1 MVASEA
7 VASRMNGFCRGA
19 CLRVCIRG
27 FRPGCV
33 SSHSVRFDSEEQ
45 PSDELLGQEM
55 YGSID
60 LLIATLLEDSPM
72 DLLTVTLPVVADL
85 DIVTSGDEEEAG
97 PVDVADSLPLEEDD
111 RLADS
116 EAFTPTLLDSPA
128 DLVASPL
135 TQPRVDLQDRSVF
148 DIFGL

>member
-1 MVASEA
+1 
-7 VASRMNGFCRGA
+7 
-19 CLRVCIRG
+19 
-27 FRPGCV
+27 
-33 SSHSVRFDSEEQ
+33 
-45 PSDELLGQEM
+45 M

-97 PVDVADSLPLEEDD
+97 RVDVADSLPLEEDD